1 MYYHFPKGKEE
12 LALESVKLA
21 GEMIIK
27 NLINQLDM
35 FESPIDGIV
44 DNFNDMAQIIQYF
57 SWNMVFIILIPIP
70 IIILIM
76 ILENVFLV
84 NVGEL
89 TKPKI
94 DYLSIILSS
103 VGLGAIIFGI
113 SSVSAGDLKVSLI
126 SFIIGIILVAI
137 FVSRQNKLKQPMLNL
152 TPLKY
157 PKFVIGLLLVMIS
170 MMVMFTMNVM
180 LPMLLEES
188 LGTTGFVAALA
199 LLPAVILNGAVTP
212 VGGRIY
218 DRYSVKWLVPIG
230 ILIMTVS
237 VFVLANIN
245 IETSLGKIIVIYAVV
260 CIGVG
265 FTMSPTQ
272 THSLNQLHK

>member
-44 DNFNDMAQIIQYF
+44 ANFNDMAQIIQYF

-152 TPLKY
+152 KPLKY
-157 PKFVIGLLLVMIS
+157 PKFVIGVLLVMIS

-260 CIGVG
+260 CIGGWFYYVTISNA
-265 FTMSPTQ
+265 FFKSIT
-272 THSLNQLHK
+272 